1 MLRSL
6 FLASA
11 SAAAASGLTW
21 LALRSNVDRPVASV
35 TARPTAAPLGIGP
48 GRTGAEGTGHSS
60 GGTAASTRT
69 ATARPLDSEGMG
81 KAMGAVLTE
90 SDPVAALEQ
99 FTSLLRS
106 LTPENAAAAWQ
117 AVEAARGPEAMR
129 YASVLAHAWGAMD
142 GPGALDALGKSR
154 GRESSQARF
163 HAMTGWASRDA
174 AGAMAWLD
182 NQSAE
187 KPGDAE
193 AAKAG
198 KFRREDRDGIALLR
212 MGLVNGMAA
221 TDPDGAAR
229 WIGSMDEKERGPL
242 LAAVARRQMA
252 LGFDA
257 ASAWASRIT
266 DPALRADAV
275 ASVAR
280 RYADESPEQAAA
292 WAAGEATRPEG
303 REAVGAV
310 AREWAAR
317 DPEKAIAWIQQ
328 LPAGPAQQEAWEDA
342 FRSWSRTDP
351 EASSR
356 WLNTMPQGPSRDAA
370 VSSLSR
376 SVARTD
382 PAAAIAWAGTIADPA
397 ARDAAL
403 LRTAQLWRTV
413 DESAA
418 LQWATANLPP
428 EQQQRLATEELPRPP
443 KRTREDKP
451 RRQR

>member
-6 FLASA
+6 ITASV

-21 LALRSNVDRPVASV
+21 LALRSDPARPAASV
-35 TARPTAAPLGIGP
+35 SARPTAAPVGIGP
-48 GRTGAEGTGHSS
+48 GRTGSESAGHAPD
-60 GGTAASTRT
+60 GTAA
-69 ATARPLDSEGMG
+69 AKKAPPAPLDAEAMST
-81 KAMGAVLTE
+81 AMGAVLTE
-90 SDPVAALEQ
+90 SDPVVALER

-117 AVEAARGPEAMR
+117 AVENARGPEALR

-154 GRESSQARF
+154 SRESTQARF

-182 NQSAE
+182 DLKTAP
-187 KPGDAE
+187 PGDAE
-193 AAKAG
+193 TARGG
-198 KFRREDRDGIALLR
+198 KGRREDRDGMALLR
-212 MGLVNGMAA
+212 LGLVNGMGA

-229 WIGSMDEKERGPL
+229 WIGGMDEKERGPL

-252 LGFDA
+252 LGFDNA
-257 ASAWASRIT
+257 AAWASRIT

-280 RYADESPEQAAA
+280 RYADDSPEQAAA
-292 WAAGEATRPEG
+292 WAASEATRPEG

-328 LPAGPAQQEAWEDA
+328 LPQGPAQQEAWEDA

-376 SVARTD
+376 SVARSD
-382 PAAAIAWAGTIADPA
+382 PAAAIAWAGTIADPT

-418 LQWATANLPP
+418 LQWAAANLPP
-428 EQQQRLATEELPRPP
+428 DQQQRLATEELPRPP
-443 KRTREDKP
+443 KRPRDDKP
-451 RRQR
+451 RRAR